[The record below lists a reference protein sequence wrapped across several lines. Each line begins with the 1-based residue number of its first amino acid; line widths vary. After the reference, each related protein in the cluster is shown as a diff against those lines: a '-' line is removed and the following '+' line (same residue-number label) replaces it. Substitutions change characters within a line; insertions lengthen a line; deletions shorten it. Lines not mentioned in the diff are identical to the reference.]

1 MTTAKQREAPV
12 RPKGPLRGGVD
23 LGGTKISALVVD
35 EWNSVLGQARVETPR
50 DGGPPAVA
58 EAVAITLE
66 QAAQAAGCGPSELVG
81 VGVGSPGAID
91 AAAGTVA
98 GARNLPDW
106 IEPFPLAGELSTR
119 LGTDVRI
126 GNDVTVATR
135 AEFELGAGKDHDSL
149 LGVFW
154 GTGVGGGIVLE
165 GEVWEGRGAAGEFG
179 HQVVRRRGAL
189 CGCGNRGCVEAYA
202 GRSSMEGWAGRRQ
215 AEGKAT
221 DLFRIAQQR
230 GKERLTSSVWEH
242 AYHDGDRVAIRALER
257 AADALGAGIASAVNL
272 LDLPAVVIGGGMGER
287 FWESHGLRIT
297 ASMHA
302 SLFQRERPPAL
313 LRSGL
318 GDLGGALGATLL
330 VGGGESG
337 EAGSQTAR

>member
-1 MTTAKQREAPV
+1 MTTEGQQAP
-12 RPKGPLRGGVD
+12 PAGDDGPLRGGVD
-23 LGGTKISALVVD
+23 LGGTKIGAVVVD
-35 EWNSVLGQARVETPR
+35 ASNAVLGQARAETPR

-58 EAVAITLE
+58 EAVAAALE
-66 QAAQAAGCGPSELVG
+66 EAAHAAGAAPADLAG

-91 AAAGTVA
+91 AQAGTVA

-106 IEPFPLAGELSTR
+106 IEAFPLAGTLSSR
-119 LGTDVRI
+119 LGTEVRI

-202 GRSSMEGWAGRRQ
+202 GRSSMEGWAGRRK

-221 DLFRIAQQR
+221 ALFQIAQQR
-230 GKERLTSSVWEH
+230 GKERLTSSIWAH
-242 AYHDGDRVAIRALER
+242 AYNEGDRVAILALER

-272 LDLPAVVIGGGMGER
+272 LDIPAVVLGGGMGER
-287 FWESHGLRIT
+287 FWESHGPRIAT
-297 ASMHA
+297 SMHA
-302 SLFQRERPPAL
+302 SLFQRERPPVL
-313 LRSGL
+313 MRSGL

-330 VGGGESG
+330 V
-337 EAGSQTAR
+337 AGNS